1 MPRRGGVKV
10 KKMMPKGSAEDAD
23 LLNDMFSQM
32 TGAENADPDII
43 IPKLCTLHNLLS
55 KYSKIYQLLLNFS
68 EFIDNFPE
76 HKASFLEIV
85 VFIEKIEKLVG
96 TDNTLSETA
105 LRNSSADEVNTL
117 YKKLK
122 NTKEVQAIVI
132 ISGNLGKYQRYLS
145 DKNNLGDEFIKREP
159 GLSLKPL
166 TFTNLDLKILWSSD
180 KLSVMAKKYI
190 LNILSHTYIIGHK
203 MYQTITSPDVDIK
216 KFSRVLIN
224 NIDKMKKQIPRCNK
238 AFDIIAKSVSLLENK
253 FDGYYKTSVEAENPS
268 IIIESFIIDV
278 SMSQKAN
285 ASITS
290 QFRKIIMFMKRQSA
304 NSKDPRVSKLFKIL
318 NSQFSM
324 MQQETGID
332 PESDD
337 EANPADP
344 EDPEDPVD
352 PADQADQAENSAD
365 EGDMNEMASAMEA
378 LMGSMMTE
386 TGVDGQQTDSKDSA
400 DVMPDLIDLTGESDS
415 DVVTEE
421 DECIVHHVD
430 EPKADITVKIEP
442 GLEVTNMD

>member
-10 KKMMPKGSAEDAD
+10 KKMMPKGSADDAD

-96 TDNTLSETA
+96 TDNALTETA

-122 NTKEVQAIVI
+122 NTKEVQTIVT

-145 DKNNLGDEFIKREP
+145 DKDNLGDEFIKREP
-159 GLSLKPL
+159 GLSLKPI

-216 KFSRVLIN
+216 KFSKVLID

-253 FDGYYKTSVEAENPS
+253 FEGYYKTSVEAENPS

-337 EANPADP
+337 EAKPKETTSDP
-344 EDPEDPVD
+344 SDPS
-352 PADQADQAENSAD
+352 DQAYQADRVENSAD
-365 EGDMNEMASAMEA
+365 EGDMNEMASAMEE

-386 TGVDGQQTDSKDSA
+386 AGVDGQQTDSKDSA
-400 DVMPDLIDLTGESDS
+400 DDIPDLTGESDS

-442 GLEVTNMD
+442 GLEVTNMN